1 MVQKPML
8 RIEVCAQIVKKRIL
22 LVDDSKSSLKLTRQE
37 ILSVLSLNNLEEEV
51 EVDLA
56 TDGIDAVSK
65 IDNLSTYGESYALV
79 IVDIF
84 MPRAN
89 GLDVAQFIR
98 VHAYRG
104 SLMPIVALT
113 GTSNMAEWPSSCGA
127 DAVHSRY
134 LSSLQDPS
142 SVSPPSPSNMAA
154 QENVSPAFASLAIDS
169 EHQVSGIHHLD
180 PAAIGS
186 AVSLFD
192 ASLSKPITTSALA
205 PLIAQ
210 WVLP

>member
-154 QENVSPAFASLAIDS
+154 QENVSIDS